1 MLVENGAELLLIDLR
16 AGRRVLVRDR
26 LDASA
31 GSASPVARPLLI
43 PHTQAVPEVVAD
55 AVDES
60 SASLQS
66 LGVEIR
72 RSAPGSITLRAIPA
86 CLAGV
91 APEDLLDAVTGWV
104 TTSRRAAGLV
114 DAFATLAESSP
125 FDGDAGDIVDAALA
139 GRLGGAVAALDEA
152 MLRRLF
158 AGAGRR

>member
-1 MLVENGAELLLIDLR
+1 M
-16 AGRRVLVRDR
+16 RDR

-31 GSASPVARPLLI
+31 RTAAPVARPLLI
-43 PHTQAVPEVVAD
+43 PHTRAVSEAVAD

-60 SASLQS
+60 SDSLRS

-72 RSAPGSITLRAIPA
+72 RGAPRSITLRSIPA

-91 APEDLLDAVTGWV
+91 APDDLLDAVAGWV

-114 DAFATLAESSP
+114 DALATLAESSP
-125 FDGDAGDIVDAALA
+125 FDGDAGDIVDAALG
-139 GRLGGAVAALDEA
+139 GRLGGAAAAVDEE

-158 AGAGRR
+158 AGALRR